1 MCCPQTVLCIL
12 TAMCVWAHI
21 VLSLAVTQ
29 KKMKNRQQK
38 VFTLKQLITITL
50 FFLTT
55 LSSGQKFMI
64 VNNDTLPY
72 KEEIQI
78 IDGDTSY
85 LGACWTFEKVNGQI
99 INQSDDHCL
108 RQGIWYLT
116 DSVGNYSTGIYK
128 DGNAKGIWKEY
139 NKYGKLLKI
148 TEEVSLGD
156 DSYKIKE
163 IDYSSGH
170 ALTVVDRAFLAFYI
184 KNFYIIVSI
193 IFGSF
198 FGRILINS
206 RIYNVENGTNYSPI
220 VFFFPGYV
228 SKNFTHN
235 LLCTF
240 TLWFFKYKPENK
252 KRVFISN
259 ILSLIAFG
267 TFIGL
272 LIGLGINGE
281 LH

>member
-1 MCCPQTVLCIL
+1 
-12 TAMCVWAHI
+12 
-21 VLSLAVTQ
+21 
-29 KKMKNRQQK
+29 
-38 VFTLKQLITITL
+38 
-50 FFLTT
+50 
-55 LSSGQKFMI
+55 MI
-64 VNNDTLPY
+64 KDNDTLPY
-72 KEEIQI
+72 KETMEIHKDTEYCATSTI
-78 IDGDTSY
+78 YPGDTTYSAPC
-85 LGACWTFEKVNGQI
+85 ACFEKINGKIVNLT
-99 INQSDDHCL
+99 DDNCL
-108 RQGIWYLT
+108 RQGLWLIK
-116 DSVGNYSTGIYK
+116 DSVGNYLTGNYK
-128 DGNAKGIWKEY
+128 DGNEKGIWKKF
-139 NKYGKLLKI
+139 NKYGKLLKV

-156 DSYKIKE
+156 SSYKIKE

-170 ALTVVDRAFLAFYI
+170 AVTVVDRAFLAFYI
-184 KNFYIIVSI
+184 KNFFIIISI

-198 FGRILINS
+198 FGRILINN

-220 VFFFPGYV
+220 AFVFPGYV
-228 SKNFTHN
+228 SKNFTHS

-252 KRVFISN
+252 KRVLISN

>member
-1 MCCPQTVLCIL
+1 
-12 TAMCVWAHI
+12 
-21 VLSLAVTQ
+21 
-29 KKMKNRQQK
+29 MKNRQQK
-38 VFTLKQLITITL
+38 VFTLSQLITITL
-50 FFLTT
+50 FLLTN
-55 LSSGQKFMI
+55 LSFGQKYMI
-64 VNNDTLPY
+64 KDNDTLPY

-108 RQGIWYLT
+108 RQGIWVLT
-116 DSVGNYSTGIYK
+116 DSVGNYSTGDYK
-128 DGNAKGIWKEY
+128 DGNEKGIWKKF
-139 NKYGKLLKI
+139 NKYGKLLKE

-156 DSYKIKE
+156 SSYKVKE

-170 ALTVVDRAFLAFYI
+170 AVTVVDRAFLAFYI
-184 KNFYIIVSI
+184 KNFFIIITI

-198 FGRILINS
+198 FSRIFINS
-206 RIYNVENGTNYSPI
+206 EIYNVENGTNYSPI
-220 VFFFPGYV
+220 AFILPGYA
-228 SKNFTHN
+228 SKNFTHS

-240 TLWFFKYKPENK
+240 TLWFFKYKPKNK
-252 KRVFISN
+252 KLVLISN